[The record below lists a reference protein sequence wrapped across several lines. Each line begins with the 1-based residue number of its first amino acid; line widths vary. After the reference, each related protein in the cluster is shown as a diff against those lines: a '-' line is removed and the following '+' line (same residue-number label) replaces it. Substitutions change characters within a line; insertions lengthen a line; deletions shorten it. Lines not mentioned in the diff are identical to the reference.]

1 MVNIVGMS
9 EARFGANSFWGW
21 FPMSDNVYGIK
32 LVYLKGNINSLKLNG
47 ACCVMQILAT
57 WLFGCSLAGYIK
69 WCQNLLLC
77 VYVHIL
83 SSDFIHYELGN
94 MKEHIS
100 YQLQL
105 ISSKWFAGDLYKH
118 LRHIDLDTTL
128 PKWYLTCIPFII
140 AQGLPY
146 AVAFISIFWLS
157 LFSWSFGR
165 ICVTF
170 HWDIVGEKVRDFCAF
185 DLSESCPGSH
195 LLWFSCFFPSL
206 VPGL

>member
-1 MVNIVGMS
+1 MS
-9 EARFGANSFWGW
+9 EARIGANSFWGW
-21 FPMSDNVYGIK
+21 FPMSGNVYGIK
-32 LVYLKGNINSLKLNG
+32 SVYLKGNINSLKLNG

-57 WLFGCSLAGYIK
+57 WIFGCSLVG
-69 WCQNLLLC
+69 LLSRLLC
-77 VYVHIL
+77 VYYHIL

-94 MKEHIS
+94 VKEHIS

-105 ISSKWFAGDLYKH
+105 ISSKWFAGDLDKH
-118 LRHIDLDTTL
+118 LRHRPGYDPPKVVPDMDTVHHWQVISS
-128 PKWYLTCIPFII
+128 KG

-157 LFSWSFGR
+157 LFTQSFGR
-165 ICVTF
+165 ICLTF

-195 LLWFSCFFPSL
+195 FYLFICFFPSL
-206 VPGL
+206 IPGL